1 MKLNQKSEDG
11 LRLGDRVLSSRL
23 LMGTGKFSSREVML
37 DAIKA
42 SGSQL
47 VTVALR
53 RFNREQDA
61 ADDLYGPLS

>member
-1 MKLNQKSEDG
+1 MKSNQKSEDG
-11 LRLGDRVLSSRL
+11 LQLGDRVLSSRL

-61 ADDLYGPLS
+61 ADD